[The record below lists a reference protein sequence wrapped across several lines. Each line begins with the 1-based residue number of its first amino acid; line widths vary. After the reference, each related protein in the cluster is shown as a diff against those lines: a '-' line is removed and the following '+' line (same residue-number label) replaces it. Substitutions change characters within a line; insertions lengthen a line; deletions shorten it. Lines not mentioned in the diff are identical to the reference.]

1 MKLNKNDILEILKKY
16 KFDSKEYIIISSAS
30 LVLQDVKKYTTDI
43 DIACSDDLYKI
54 LLKEY
59 NCLLEKIDGQYK
71 VWYIDDLINFSVHYY
86 EETEYIELFGYKV
99 QTIES
104 VLNLKKNLNREKDK
118 DDIKLILDFYKNK
131 NKQIYK

>member
-1 MKLNKNDILEILKKY
+1 MKLNKKDILEILNKY
-16 KFDSKEYIIISSAS
+16 KFNSKEYIIISSAS

-59 NCLLEKIDGQYK
+59 NCLLEKIDGQHK
-71 VWYIDDLINFSVHYY
+71 VWYIDDLINFSVRYY
-86 EETEYIELFGYKV
+86 EEIEYIELFGYKV

-104 VLNLKKNLNREKDK
+104 VLNLKKNLNRDKDK

-131 NKQIYK
+131 NK

>member
-43 DIACSDDLYKI
+43 DITCSDDLYKI

-118 DDIKLILDFYKNK
+118 DDIKLILDFYENK
-131 NKQIYK
+131 NK

>member
-1 MKLNKNDILEILKKY
+1 MKLNKKDILEILNKY
-16 KFDSKEYIIISSAS
+16 KFNSKEYIIISSAS

-54 LLKEY
+54 LLKKY
-59 NCLLEKIDGQYK
+59 NWLLEKIDGQYK
-71 VWYIDDLINFSVHYY
+71 VWYIDDLINFSVNYY
-86 EETEYIELFGYKV
+86 EEIEYIELFGYKV

-104 VLNLKKNLNREKDK
+104 VLNLKKYLNRDKDK

-131 NKQIYK
+131 NK